1 MDIATST
8 MMTALVLWLRIY
20 GDHLVQHI
28 SMSHGAGN
36 LNTLNK
42 VCLQVLEK
50 SGILPKESK
59 IGGSN

>member
-36 LNTLNK
+36 LDTLNK
-42 VCLQVLEK
+42 VCLQVLE
-50 SGILPKESK
+50 
-59 IGGSN
+59 